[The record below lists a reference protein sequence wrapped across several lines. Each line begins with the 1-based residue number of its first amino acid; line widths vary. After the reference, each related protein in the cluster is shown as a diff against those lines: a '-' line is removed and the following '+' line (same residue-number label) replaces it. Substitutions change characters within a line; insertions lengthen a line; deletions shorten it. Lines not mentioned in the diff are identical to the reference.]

1 MEEAH
6 WLLPGF
12 CLLLSNL
19 ILQTPPHILFA
30 TSSIVS
36 TDHNLKR
43 VNLLCG
49 PGQQALAFC
58 LQFLGG
64 AGREGLEG
72 LDDEPDYGGGARY
85 IPEAACTTPA
95 GEGRQGKGS
104 SGGGRRGRVG
114 GDGAL
119 AGAGGARE

>member
-72 LDDEPDYGGGARY
+72 LDDEPDYGGGARAMSY
-85 IPEAACTTPA
+85 AADDGTD
-95 GEGRQGKGS
+95 E
-104 SGGGRRGRVG
+104 GGRRAQR
-114 GDGAL
+114 A
-119 AGAGGARE
+119 